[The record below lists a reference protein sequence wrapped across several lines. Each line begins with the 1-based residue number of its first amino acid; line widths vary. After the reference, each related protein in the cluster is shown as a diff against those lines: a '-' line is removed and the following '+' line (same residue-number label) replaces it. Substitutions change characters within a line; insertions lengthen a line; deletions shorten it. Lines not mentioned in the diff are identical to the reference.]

1 MAREQTARERTTQ
14 RRCPVKPPRLGKRRL
29 LTKKR
34 RRSPTPPPDP
44 SSREGPGE
52 CVDGDEKNQGDGE
65 GP

>member
-14 RRCPVKPPRLGKRRL
+14 RSSPVKPPRLGKRRL

-44 SSREGPGE
+44 PSREGPGGG
-52 CVDGDEKNQGDGE
+52 VDGDEKKQGDGE